1 MAKARESKTDY
12 SICRVCRYEPEK
24 HFFHL
29 KQWWQEN
36 NHKVVNANV
45 LPNVGFVATLDE
57 KPVAAL
63 FADYT
68 VSGMGIIDYLV
79 VSKDIRRKRRN
90 DIIDLL
96 SNYVRQFLTSLKCK
110 YIIMMATPIAERHA
124 KRNGYGYH
132 HKTTLWEAPLW
143 AE

>member
-1 MAKARESKTDY
+1 MVKTQESKTTY
-12 SICRVCRYEPEK
+12 SVCRVCRYKPEK
-24 HFFHL
+24 HFFQL

-36 NHKVVNANV
+36 NHKGVNANL
-45 LPNVGFVATLDE
+45 LPDMGFVATLDE

-79 VSKDIRRKRRN
+79 VSNNIRRKRRN

-96 SNYVRQFLTSLKCK
+96 SDCARKFLTSVKCK
-110 YIIMMATPIAERHA
+110 YIIMMTTPIAERHA

-132 HKTTLWEAPLW
+132 HKTSLW
-143 AE
+143 